1 MTLGFIMTTISSSK
15 LRDLGTFE
23 HLFAAMANP
32 IKRLNG
38 KIKRR
43 TEAVGIFPKPT
54 FVLELFYL

>member
-1 MTLGFIMTTISSSK
+1 
-15 LRDLGTFE
+15 
-23 HLFAAMANP
+23 MANP